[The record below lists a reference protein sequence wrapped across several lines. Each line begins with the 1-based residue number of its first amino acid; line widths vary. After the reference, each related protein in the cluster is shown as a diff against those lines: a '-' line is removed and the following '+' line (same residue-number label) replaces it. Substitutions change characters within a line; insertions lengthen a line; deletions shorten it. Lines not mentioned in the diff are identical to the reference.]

1 VSPKTPASNPETTM
15 RDVAAAAGV
24 SLPTVSKVVNGRSD
38 VSKQTRAR
46 VERAIEESGYVT
58 RTPTRR
64 PGAGGS
70 RLVDLVVYDLE
81 SAYSLEVIRGVE
93 EELEEAGLSVVVS
106 AVHGEQ
112 QRARKWVESLR
123 ARSTT
128 GAILVLWNTDLSELA
143 ALRALRIPLVVLDP
157 WGVPDPDMASVGA
170 TNFQGAYEAVE
181 HLVALGHRRVAFIGG
196 SPTLPAS
203 RARQGGYRAA
213 LESRGVEVDP
223 DLIADGNFLIDG
235 GYEQGLRLLAPANR
249 PTAIFAGTDMQ
260 AMGVYRA
267 ARELGLRIPED
278 LSVVGFDDVPIA
290 DLASPGLTTVRQPLA
305 EMGAVA
311 ARQLVQIRNGE
322 QLKTLRVELA
332 TSLVVRESTSPPPA

>member
-1 VSPKTPASNPETTM
+1 M
-15 RDVAAAAGV
+15 RDVASAAGV

-38 VSKQTRAR
+38 VSKATRAR
-46 VERAIEESGYVT
+46 VERAIKESGYVA
-58 RTPTRR
+58 RASRR
-64 PGAGGS
+64 GLGGSGS

-93 EELEEAGLSVVVS
+93 EELEEVGLSVVVS

-112 QRARKWVESLR
+112 RRARKWIDSLR

-157 WGVPDPDMASVGA
+157 WGVPDPDVASVGA
-170 TNFQGAYEAVE
+170 TNFQGTYEAVE

-213 LESRGVEVDP
+213 LEAQGVDVDH
-223 DLIADGNFLIDG
+223 DLIADGDFLVDG
-235 GYEQGLRLLAPANR
+235 GYEQGLRLLALPDR

-267 ARELGLRIPED
+267 AHELGLRIPED

-290 DLASPGLTTVRQPLA
+290 DLASPRLTTVRQPLS

-311 ARQLVQIRNGE
+311 ARQLLQIRNGE
-322 QLKTLRVELA
+322 PLRTLRIELA
-332 TSLVVRESTSPPPA
+332 TSLVIRQSTSAPPPA